1 MSKWKW
7 YSPFVIQ
14 LIWIQTQFSVT
25 IFSNKTK
32 FKFSCIISIYRLSVP
47 QYHNKVSIHWKVN
60 LNKCDQKMKRTN
72 SIMLIMALL
81 AMFKIRSLQSQFKL
95 WSLAF
100 RLLFSISVLKNV
112 LGIIFKFIPLNFKEF
127 NDFHVKENF
136 LLYHESIQPMSPSHI
151 P

>member
-1 MSKWKW
+1 
-7 YSPFVIQ
+7 
-14 LIWIQTQFSVT
+14 
-25 IFSNKTK
+25 
-32 FKFSCIISIYRLSVP
+32 LSVP

-112 LGIIFKFIPLNFKEF
+112 LCIIFKFIPLNFK
-127 NDFHVKENF
+127 DFKDFMWKKTFCCIISPGRHPIFRNIQFLVKSCNKYLQVLASREVWRRFVQFRKVNMNKPGCVEMW
-136 LLYHESIQPMSPSHI
+136 L
-151 P
+151 